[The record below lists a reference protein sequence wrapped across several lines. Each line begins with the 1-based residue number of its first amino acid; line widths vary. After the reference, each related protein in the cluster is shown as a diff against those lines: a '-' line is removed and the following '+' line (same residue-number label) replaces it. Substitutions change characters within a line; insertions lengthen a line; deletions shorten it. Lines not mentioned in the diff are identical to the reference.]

1 MTTNS
6 TVTLLV
12 IVLIVAICRSETRT
26 KNIDA
31 SLRMQKNIC
40 SQPRFS
46 GRFRTINGFCN
57 NRLRPHK
64 GSAGSVFLV
73 QAAPLRSIQDTASL
87 PSARLIS
94 NIVNDEAR
102 PKPNRRGMS
111 ELVTYFGQLLDHT
124 ITNTDTN
131 RASPLNIRVPPNDP
145 VFRANSS
152 IPFFR
157 TITRGSGNGRAPIN
171 MLSSFVDA
179 ACVYGTDA
187 KLARRLRL
195 LRGGLLR
202 LPKNQLMPGQ
212 RGKFLA
218 GDDRASENPNL
229 AALHLIFAREHNTVA
244 AEIAAAFPLYKDEQI
259 YQLAR
264 HIVTAEMQAI
274 TYNEFLPALTGSK
287 LAPYRGYDPLIN
299 PAISTRFS
307 TVAFRVGHTLL
318 NSTVASIHTRGV
330 SHYHKL
336 RDTFFNT
343 SMFVHE
349 GVDSFLRGMLRGH
362 ASEVDY
368 GVTSEVRNFLITS
381 QLQKRKVQLD
391 LVALNI
397 QRGRDNG
404 VPSCNGVRRS
414 VNLRPFTSFEQISSD
429 KLAVERLR
437 RAYRGRIGDV
447 DPWVCGVAEDKLR
460 GSSLGPLFHQIIH
473 EQFTRLR
480 DGDRF
485 YFERP
490 GYFTPEEIRKLAIVR
505 KLVGPTRRLN
515 TIMGSVIAR
524 NTRIPIQEIKQHPFF
539 V

>member
-1 MTTNS
+1 MANITI
-6 TVTLLV
+6 TLLV
-12 IVLIVAICRSETRT
+12 LVLGVAVCRAETT
-26 KNIDA
+26 NNVDT
-31 SLRMQKNIC
+31 SFRMKKGIC
-40 SQPRFS
+40 SQPRFL

-57 NRLRPHK
+57 NQLRPFE
-64 GSAGSVFLV
+64 GSAGSVFVV
-73 QAAPLRSIQDTASL
+73 QAAPLRSIRDTANL

-111 ELVTYFGQLLDHT
+111 ELVTYFGQILDHT

-131 RASPLNIRVPPNDP
+131 RHSPLHIRVPPKDP

-157 TITRGSGNGRAPIN
+157 TISRGTGNRRAPVN
-171 MLSSFVDA
+171 MLSSFIDA
-179 ACVYGTDA
+179 ACVYGTNANLA
-187 KLARRLRL
+187 KRLRL

-202 LPKNQLMPGQ
+202 LPKNQLMPGK

-229 AALHLIFAREHNTVA
+229 AALHLLFAREHNTVA

-264 HIVTAEMQAI
+264 HIVAAEMQAI
-274 TYNEFLPALTGSK
+274 TYHEFLPALTGSK
-287 LAPYRGYDPLIN
+287 LPPYRRYNPLTHS
-299 PAISTRFS
+299 AISTRFS

-318 NSTVASIHTRGV
+318 NSTVTTINARGV
-330 SHYHKL
+330 SRYHKL
-336 RDTFFNT
+336 RYTFFNT
-343 SMFVHE
+343 SIFVND
-349 GVDSFLRGMLRGH
+349 GVDSFIRGMMRGH

-414 VNLRPFTSFEQISSD
+414 ISLRPFKSFEQISSD
-429 KLAVERLR
+429 KHIVARLR
-437 RAYRGRIGDV
+437 RAYRNRIDDV
-447 DPWVCGVAEDKLR
+447 DAWVCGVAEDKVR
-460 GSSLGPLFHQIIH
+460 GSSLGPLFQRIIH

-505 KLVGPTRRLN
+505 KLVGPKRELGN
-515 TIMGSVIAR
+515 IMRSVIAR
-524 NTRIPIQEIKQHPFF
+524 NTRIPLREIKRDPFF